1 MRRRGRHS
9 PISRAPN
16 LFGAFFLL
24 VLFGAGGCRERPSEA
39 WPGDTL
45 AEETEAFSAREAD
58 DSGDSAD
65 DIGLDRPSGRPSFD
79 ADHFRFV
86 AHNLRNWLTMEI
98 TTAEGTS
105 PRPKPEEEKR
115 ATATVL
121 ARHRPD
127 ILGVCEIGGPADLAD
142 LRTRLRD
149 GGVELPHVHH
159 TGGADPERRLAL
171 LSRFPVVSSERHED
185 LTFRLDGRTLEMSRG
200 ILDVTLGT
208 PVGELRFLGLHLKS
222 KREIPEADQA
232 RMRLA
237 EAHLAR
243 ALADRIL
250 AADPGAR
257 LIVYGDLNDTR
268 NSPTVRT
275 IRGPGDGP
283 RSLKTV
289 GLRDSR
295 EQAWTYHWEHADI
308 YSRIDFILLS
318 ESVRG
323 LGNWDASYVVD
334 DPETARASDHRP
346 LVLSLRAR

>member
-9 PISRAPN
+9 PISPAPN

-24 VLFGAGGCRERPSEA
+24 AVFGLGGCRERPSED

-45 AEETEAFSAREAD
+45 AEEIEVFSAREAKD
-58 DSGDSAD
+58 PAASAD
-65 DIGLDRPSGRPSFD
+65 DIGLDRPPGRPSFD
-79 ADHFRFV
+79 ADHLRFV
-86 AHNLRNWLTMEI
+86 SHNLRNWLTMEVA
-98 TTAEGTS
+98 TADGIS

-115 ATATVL
+115 ATTTVL
-121 ARHRPD
+121 VRHRPD
-127 ILGVCEIGGPADLAD
+127 ILGVCEIGGPADLAE
-142 LRTRLRD
+142 LRSRLRD
-149 GGVELPHVHH
+149 GGVDLPHIHH

-171 LSRFPVVSSERHED
+171 LSRFPIASSERHED
-185 LTFRLDGRTLEMSRG
+185 LAYRLDGRILEMSRG
-200 ILDVTLGT
+200 ILDVTLDT

-222 KREIPEADQA
+222 KRETPEADQA

-250 AADPGAR
+250 DAEPGTR

-268 NSPTVRT
+268 NAPAVRT

-283 RSLKTV
+283 RALKTV

-295 EQAWTYHWEHADI
+295 GQTWTYHWDRADI
-308 YSRIDFILLS
+308 YSRIDFILVS

-323 LGNWDASYVVD
+323 LGDWDASYVVD
-334 DPETARASDHRP
+334 DPETALASDHRP
-346 LVLSLRAR
+346 LVLALRVR